1 MSYQKP
7 PIIDEDETAVPLG
20 TTILPSMTTTT
31 GHRSKRMLAILAAGM
46 LMLVAGGAFLMQ
58 DASVSYDHA
67 VGSLNTAAEDS
78 GTTTTV
84 TVVNDTPYDVRPL
97 SRQNPSLQ
105 YTHVGYLLDFRYQN
119 SLGMRNVCW
128 SDHFDD
134 PGIKAGQRWMAS
146 SSRGTCLVNKVV
158 AVLSLPDGRGDLQ
171 CTNYEYEQ
179 DDFKTGVNTGT
190 EETTGGT
197 AKSIFYIR
205 MGGGD
210 GCCVRGSWQS
220 PRCAPKQTYVHNPDY
235 NYKT

>member
-158 AVLSLPDGRGDLQ
+158 AVLSLPDGRGVLQ
-171 CTNYEYEQ
+171 CTNYEYEH
-179 DDFKTGVNTGT
+179 DDYEKWHFGPYKVVRHNENGTITYEKEPFNNQTVNSRR
-190 EETTGGT
+190 
-197 AKSIFYIR
+197 AKPYHWR
-205 MGGGD
+205 N
-210 GCCVRGSWQS
+210 
-220 PRCAPKQTYVHNPDY
+220 APPGNAPPGNAPQ
-235 NYKT
+235 

>member
-1 MSYQKP
+1 M
-7 PIIDEDETAVPLG
+7 ENTTRNG
-20 TTILPSMTTTT
+20 TT
-31 GHRSKRMLAILAAGM
+31 A
-46 LMLVAGGAFLMQ
+46 
-58 DASVSYDHA
+58 
-67 VGSLNTAAEDS
+67 TAANNDHDWKQKKGYGPIVVAVSLTLLLGVSFYAGS
-78 GTTTTV
+78 GKIETKNAAVSASSFLLQNYPRV
-84 TVVNDTPYDVRPL
+84 TIVNDTPYDVRPL

-158 AVLSLPDGRGDLQ
+158 AVLSLPDGRGVLQ
-171 CTNYEYEQ
+171 CTNYEYEH
-179 DDFKTGVNTGT
+179 DDSETGVNTGT